1 MNTNL
6 VECLK
11 TELIYEEIFEKIEKN
26 GLLDLEEREVKE
38 FMYMLTA
45 RCFLNISPINAKMET
60 YKHKYQSIGQIFSH
74 VARLYE
80 RMKVSWENYCR
91 ILKDE
96 EDRVISM
103 IKDWFESKE
112 EKDRK
117 DRYLNGIESQD
128 YDKREQLE
136 YIEKTYINKL
146 KNQLRKP
153 NDPQF
158 AKVRKYLVN
167 YKEINL
173 IDPAVFEKQ
182 HFDVY
187 IEKMIQQ

>member
-1 MNTNL
+1 
-6 VECLK
+6 
-11 TELIYEEIFEKIEKN
+11 
-26 GLLDLEEREVKE
+26 
-38 FMYMLTA
+38 
-45 RCFLNISPINAKMET
+45 
-60 YKHKYQSIGQIFSH
+60 

-80 RMKVSWENYCR
+80 RMKVSWENYCL
-91 ILKDE
+91 ILRDE

-112 EKDRK
+112 EKEMK
-117 DRYLNGIESQD
+117 DKYLNGIESQD
-128 YDKREQLE
+128 YNKREQLE

-146 KNQLRKP
+146 KNQLRKG
-153 NDPQF
+153 NDPHF

-173 IDPAVFEKQ
+173 IDPSVFEKQ

-187 IEKMIQQ
+187 IEKMI